1 MSAPGTIRR
10 YALIIEKIGQEQYPS
25 FEALKDHLLD
35 HGFEVS
41 DRTIQ
46 RDIEEIRFDFGIEIT
61 YDRHRNGYYIDRE
74 LSVNMENFLSFL
86 KIAHTAGLLADSLQE
101 SKESL
106 NYIAFEAQGTL
117 RGNELLK
124 PLLMAIRNRRKISF
138 TYESFSTGKK
148 TKYSVRPYLL
158 KEYANRWY
166 LVGTLIGSDEFRTF
180 GIDRVLDLH
189 VRKETFRRQP
199 KADPRSLFEHTQGLG
214 YSTNKREEVILSFTP
229 LQGKYIKA
237 LPLHHSQ
244 VVLKENKKE
253 LRVKLDIVPNYEL
266 KQQILMLGET
276 VQVIRP
282 GWLADE
288 VKESLKAALKK
299 YK

>member
-1 MSAPGTIRR
+1 MSKHGTIRR
-10 YALIIEKIGQEQYPS
+10 YTLIIEKIGQDQHPS
-25 FEALKDHLLD
+25 FEELKDYLFD
-35 HGFEVS
+35 HGFEIS

-61 YDRHRNGYYIDRE
+61 YDRHRNGYYIDKE
-74 LSVNMENFLSFL
+74 LSVNMDNFLRFL
-86 KIAHTAGLLADSLQE
+86 EIAHTAELLTDSLRE

-106 NYIAFEAQGTL
+106 NYIAFESQGNL

-124 PLLMAIRNRRKISF
+124 PLLMAIRNRRKVSF
-138 TYESFSTGKK
+138 IHENFSTGKK

-158 KEYANRWY
+158 KEYMNRWY

-180 GIDRVLDLH
+180 GIDRILDLQI
-189 VRKETFRRQP
+189 RKETFRKQP
-199 KADPRSLFEHTQGLG
+199 KADPMGLFEHTVGLT
-214 YSTNKREEVILSFTP
+214 YSLNKQEEVILSFTP
-229 LQGKYIKA
+229 LQGKYIKS

-244 VVLKENKKE
+244 MVLKDNKKE
-253 LRVKLDIVPNYEL
+253 LRIKLDIIPNYEF
-266 KQQILMLGET
+266 KQQVLMLGET

-288 VKESLKAALKK
+288 VKKSLKAALKR